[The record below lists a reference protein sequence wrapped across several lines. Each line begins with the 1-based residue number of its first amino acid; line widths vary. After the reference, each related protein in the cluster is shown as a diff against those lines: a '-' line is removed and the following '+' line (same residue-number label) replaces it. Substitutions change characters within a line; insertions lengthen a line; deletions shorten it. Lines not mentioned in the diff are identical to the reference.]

1 MAEPAP
7 RGSNLVEAAIPART
21 SDRRGAA
28 IEGRGAWRLAWTRFR
43 RDRVGVASVIVILAI
58 VVVAVG
64 APLIAQLVGHD
75 PNAQFR
81 DIGLSPEGIPV
92 APNRTFWF
100 GTDDLGRDV
109 LVRVAYGA
117 RISLVAGVLASGLAV
132 AVGVVVGLTAGYFG
146 STVDAILSRFMDVVL
161 SFPYL
166 LFALALVSIIGPSL
180 PLSIVVIAFFS
191 WASVGRVIRG
201 QTLSLREREFVEAAR
216 ALGASDL
223 RIMFVDILPNL
234 TAPIAVYATLLIPLS
249 IVFEATLSFL
259 GLGIVPPTPAWGEM
273 LSSSVAYYKV
283 AWWFVLAP
291 GAALLVTTLAFNL
304 FGDSVR
310 DALDPRGELLFH
322 KNRRS

>member
-1 MAEPAP
+1 MAE
-7 RGSNLVEAAIPART
+7 LAALESSEPESAK
-21 SDRRGAA
+21 SPPDSGAA
-28 IEGRGAWRLAWTRFR
+28 MIEGRGPWRLAWIRFR
-43 RDRVGVASVIVILAI
+43 RDKVGIASAIVIVAI
-58 VVVAVG
+58 VLVALG
-64 APLIAQLVGHD
+64 APIIAQLVGHD

-81 DIGLSPEGIPV
+81 DTGLSPEGIPV
-92 APNRTFWF
+92 GPNRTFLF

-117 RISLVAGVLASGLAV
+117 RISLVAGVLASSLAV
-132 AVGVVVGLTAGYFG
+132 VVGVVVGLTAGYFG
-146 STVDAILSRFMDVVL
+146 KAVDAALSRFMDVVL

-191 WASVGRVIRG
+191 WASVGRIIRG

-216 ALGASDL
+216 SLGASDL

-234 TAPIAVYATLLIPLS
+234 TAPIVVYATLLIPLS

-291 GAALLVTTLAFNL
+291 GAALLITTLAFNL
-304 FGDSVR
+304 LGDSIR

-322 KNRRS
+322 KRGRS

>member
-1 MAEPAP
+1 MMADLAP
-7 RGSNLVEAAIPART
+7 RRSNLVEAAVRART
-21 SDRRGAA
+21 SDRGAA
-28 IEGRGAWRLAWTRFR
+28 IEGRGAWRLAWARFR

-58 VVVAVG
+58 VLVAVG
-64 APLIAQLVGHD
+64 APFIAQLVGHD

-100 GTDDLGRDV
+100 GADELGRDV

-117 RISLVAGVLASGLAV
+117 RISLVAGVLASSLAV

-146 STVDAILSRFMDVVL
+146 STVDAVLSRFMDVVL

>member
-1 MAEPAP
+1 MAELAP
-7 RGSNLVEAAIPART
+7 RGSGAGRVVEI
-21 SDRRGAA
+21 RRGPRAGAA
-28 IEGRGAWRLAWTRFR
+28 QIEGRGPWRLAWMRFR
-43 RDRVGVASVIVILAI
+43 HDKIGVASAIVILAI
-58 VVVAVG
+58 VIVAIG
-64 APLIAQLVGHD
+64 APLVAMLVGHD

-81 DIGLSPEGIPV
+81 DTGLSPEGIPV
-92 APNRTFWF
+92 GPNRTFLL

-109 LVRVAYGA
+109 MVRVAYGA
-117 RISLVAGVLASGLAV
+117 RISLVAGILASSLAV
-132 AVGVVVGLTAGYFG
+132 VIGVLVGLTAGYFG
-146 STVDAILSRFMDVVL
+146 SGIDAVLSRFMDVVL

-201 QTLSLREREFVEAAR
+201 QTLSLREKEFVEAAR
-216 ALGASDL
+216 SLGAGDL

-234 TAPIAVYATLLIPLS
+234 TAPIVVYATLLIPLS

-273 LSSSVAYYKV
+273 LSDSVAYYKV

-291 GAALLVTTLAFNL
+291 GAALLITTLAFNL
-304 FGDSVR
+304 FGDSIR
-310 DALDPRGELLFH
+310 DALDPRGDLLLH
-322 KNRRS
+322 KSRRS